1 MFGTRPQWQQNPLWN
16 RIWIATLETS
26 ALFETVRLPGFDDS
40 SLNGRLRQGLRLD
53 GKACSSASLASRGAQ
68 EAM

>member
-1 MFGTRPQWQQNPLWN
+1 M
-16 RIWIATLETS
+16 ATEPTLEPDLDCNLETS